1 MTRLPPERREVNPS
15 RRSTGRRAPSLG
27 RSTGVSVPI
36 SFGLPLI
43 ALGIALVVAGINGD
57 RGAFLV
63 AGVLVLA
70 AGLGMF
76 ASGKRL

>member
-1 MTRLPPERREVNPS
+1 M
-15 RRSTGRRAPSLG
+15 
-27 RSTGVSVPI
+27 SVPI

-57 RGAFLV
+57 RGAFLL

-70 AGLGMF
+70 AGLEVVLGE
-76 ASGKRL
+76 APPRLGIDRIGPAKP

>member
-1 MTRLPPERREVNPS
+1 VTRLPPERREVNPS

-43 ALGIALVVAGINGD
+43 AVGIALVVAGINSD
-57 RGAFLV
+57 RIGFLV
-63 AGVLVLA
+63 AGVVVLV
-70 AGLGMF
+70 AGVASFG
-76 ASGKRL
+76 SGKRL

>member
-15 RRSTGRRAPSLG
+15 RRSTGRQAPNLG

-43 ALGIALVVAGINGD
+43 AVGIALVAAGINGD
-57 RGAFLV
+57 RTGFLIAGVVALV
-63 AGVLVLA
+63 AGVALF
-70 AGLGMF
+70 G
-76 ASGKRL
+76 SGKRL